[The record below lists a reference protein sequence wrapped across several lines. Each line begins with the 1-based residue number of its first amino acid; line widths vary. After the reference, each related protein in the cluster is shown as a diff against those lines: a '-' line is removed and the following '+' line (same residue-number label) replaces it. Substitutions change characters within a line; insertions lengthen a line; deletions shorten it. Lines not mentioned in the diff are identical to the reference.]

1 MLAQGGGSIINT
13 ASSLGQVAIAHQ
25 SAYVTSKHGVIG
37 LTRAAAV
44 EYSDKGIRVNAV
56 LPGVIQT
63 PMIDALEETYPGFKD
78 ALLTKHPIGRLGTPH
93 DIAEMVAWLGSDAAA
108 CRPVA
113 LIATTSMREAEGGG
127 PVGPRP
133 GPSRGPKIKY
143 LLIRTLHT
151 GLPCA
156 PRALRVSRPPQPTS
170 PAHYKDSY
178 TPLALSARPLV
189 RLCPIGANRSS
200 FPLAAGRCDAS
211 SADPPSIFRSTPH
224 TPGPRRCS

>member
-1 MLAQGGGSIINT
+1 MKLPAQTHWPHWQRSSRSSGMLRGTRDPRLPA
-13 ASSLGQVAIAHQ
+13 AH
-25 SAYVTSKHGVIG
+25 
-37 LTRAAAV
+37 RA
-44 EYSDKGIRVNAV
+44 
-56 LPGVIQT
+56 
-63 PMIDALEETYPGFKD
+63 TY
-78 ALLTKHPIGRLGTPH
+78 AHRH
-93 DIAEMVAWLGSDAAA
+93 SVS
-108 CRPVA
+108 
-113 LIATTSMREAEGGG
+113 SMREAEGGG

-200 FPLAAGRCDAS
+200 FPLAAGRCDVS
-211 SADPPSIFRSTPH
+211 SADPPSILRSTPH